1 METNSNETL
10 DEKKVDTIKLRLL
23 ELETDNIVKKESN
36 PAMVDKIQRMIMTEV
51 EKRRSYK
58 VSKCTIFDSMPGN
71 RKASSLQIKRRTLLF

>member
-1 METNSNETL
+1 MEMNSNEAL

-51 EKRRSYK
+51 EKR
-58 VSKCTIFDSMPGN
+58 
-71 RKASSLQIKRRTLLF
+71 

>member
-1 METNSNETL
+1 MEMNSNELL

-51 EKRRSYK
+51 EKR
-58 VSKCTIFDSMPGN
+58 
-71 RKASSLQIKRRTLLF
+71 